1 MKCCECQACYKGY
14 FKSKPN
20 AYVCIGVSEP
30 FIIQD
35 IKKECTEYNLKHDTM
50 YTCVEC
56 GATFST
62 PKQYIETHELDA
74 GPYEEWQLCPYC
86 GSSIVKAQQCSIC
99 KQWIEDEYVLLDNGT
114 KICENCYSIKH
125 IRDN

>member
-20 AYVCIGVSEP
+20 AYVCIGTSEP
-30 FIIQD
+30 FVIQD
-35 IKKECTEYNLKHDTM
+35 IEKECTEYNYKRDIA

-56 GATFST
+56 GATFT
-62 PKQYIETHELDA
+62 KPKQYIETHGLDA
-74 GPYEEWQLCPYC
+74 GPYEEWQACPYC
-86 GSSIVKAQQCSIC
+86 GGGIVKAERCSIC
-99 KQWIEDEYVLLDNGT
+99 KQWIEDEYVLLDSGT